1 MKPVRLQFDIY
12 DMEGYMEGWC
22 KRYDLT
28 LRDQFNVILN
38 DSPFTIYAISD
49 IVENLECDLPVYWCV
64 ENGNDIACFSLDTHK
79 VTQAG
84 NIHKG
89 VFLVR
94 NIDVYDRFMSSPDL
108 SPNIYVCYFNYK
120 PPGSSNKVDDL
131 EYKTNRVYN
140 ISSYRSRLYEVKLD
154 TDYENRES
162 YYIAKPFMYSQIL
175 MDRVA
180 DLPCADRGYAPDE
193 SNTVK
198 SMREAVIELGDTYIG
213 RPPKVGTEIYK
224 YLQHLYYFGVDY
236 INHYEDAE
244 SYERLFKLL
253 YRYERGVAKLGS
265 KAFLLP
271 FLRDKSD
278 ALDRV
283 KSYEAFCYLVDH
295 ISWSFNVQ
303 TNKYVNLTA
312 DRAGTVLTFKYDD
325 LYFALITRYGDE
337 NESNTVRVKKL
348 MMNLSMYRV
357 EYESDI
363 DESYYISAVVS
374 LEGGIVKCVN
384 TQTYDLEDCD
394 FIFYAENKD
403 VLKRRILLG

>member
-1 MKPVRLQFDIY
+1 MKPVRLQFDIRST
-12 DMEGYMEGWC
+12 DAWTSH
-22 KRYDLT
+22 YDLT

-38 DSPFTIYAISD
+38 DSPFTIHGVSD
-49 IVENLECDLPVYWCV
+49 LVENIECAMPVYWCV
-64 ENGNDIACFSLDTHK
+64 ESGYSVACLDLKTGK
-79 VTQAG
+79 VT
-84 NIHKG
+84 NVDKIHKG
-89 VFLVR
+89 VLIVR
-94 NIDVYDRFMSSPDL
+94 HTNILDKFMSMHDL
-108 SPNIYVCYFNYK
+108 SSDIRICYFNYES
-120 PPGSSNKVDDL
+120 PGSGHLVNEL
-131 EYKTNRVYN
+131 EYNTNRVYN
-140 ISSYRSRLYEVKLD
+140 ISSYRSGLYEVKLD

-162 YYIAKPFMYSQIL
+162 YYIAKPFMYSQIF

-180 DLPCADRGYAPDE
+180 DLPCTDSGYASDE

-213 RPPKVGTEIYK
+213 RPPKVGTEIYN

-236 INHYEDAE
+236 INQYEDAE
-244 SYERLFKLL
+244 SYEKLFKLL

-265 KAFLLP
+265 KAFLLS
-271 FLRDKSD
+271 FLRDKAN
-278 ALDRV
+278 ALDYM

-295 ISWSFNVQ
+295 VPWSFNVQ

-312 DRAGTVLTFKYDD
+312 DRVGTVLTFKYDD
-325 LYFALITRYGDE
+325 LYFALVTRYGDE

-348 MMNLSMYRV
+348 MMNSSMYRV

-374 LEGGIVKCVN
+374 LEGGIVKVLN

-394 FIFYAENKD
+394 FMFYAENKD
-403 VLKRRILLG
+403 VLKRRMLLG